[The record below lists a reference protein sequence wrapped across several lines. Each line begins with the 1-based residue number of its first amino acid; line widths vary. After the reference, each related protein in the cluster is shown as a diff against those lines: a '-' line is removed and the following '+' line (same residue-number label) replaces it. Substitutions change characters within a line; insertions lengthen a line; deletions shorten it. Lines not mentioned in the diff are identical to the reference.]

1 MSDLRNVAKFVSTF
15 TKAKHCFRQGHY
27 MNIIKENN
35 MMSLTK
41 AIPMEGY
48 FYYFP
53 VKVKK

>member
-1 MSDLRNVAKFVSTF
+1 MSDLTDVAKFVSEF
-15 TKAKHCFRQGHY
+15 TKAKPCFRERHY

-35 MMSLTK
+35 MSLTK
-41 AIPMEGY
+41 AIPMEGC